1 MKEVYMTS
9 LFRRRLAF
17 CLLVLPWLVA
27 AAPILAHEA
36 EGVPPAEARTCLE
49 AGNARYAGSKV
60 NPRRYRAERP
70 QLAKGQAPY
79 AMVLSC
85 ADSRV
90 PPEIVFDESLGK
102 LFVVR
107 LAGNVADADALG
119 SLEYAA
125 EHLGTRYLLV
135 LGHASCGAVK
145 AAVTGAGGSPNLTG
159 LVKEIQPAIAT
170 ARGALP
176 NAKDDEL
183 LSASVKENVK
193 LQMKNVAERSP
204 VLKEMIEKGKVGM
217 AGGVYDLETG
227 KVTFLPEK

>member
-1 MKEVYMTS
+1 MSS
-9 LFRRRLAF
+9 LSGYRRVRRLAF
-17 CLLVLPWLVA
+17 LTLFVVGFPSA
-27 AAPILAHEA
+27 AHEG
-36 EGVPPAEARTCLE
+36 EVVPPAEARTRME

-60 NPRRYRAERP
+60 NPRRYRLERP
-70 QLAKGQAPY
+70 KLAEGQAPY

-135 LGHASCGAVK
+135 LGHGSCGAVK
-145 AAVTGAGGSPNLTG
+145 AAASGAGGSPNLDG
-159 LVKEIQPAIAT
+159 LVKEIRPAVAV

-176 NAKDDEL
+176 KGSDQEILAT
-183 LSASVKENVK
+183 SVQENVR

-204 VLKEMIEKGKVGM
+204 VLREMIAKGRVGI

-227 KVTFLPEK
+227 KVTFLSGK